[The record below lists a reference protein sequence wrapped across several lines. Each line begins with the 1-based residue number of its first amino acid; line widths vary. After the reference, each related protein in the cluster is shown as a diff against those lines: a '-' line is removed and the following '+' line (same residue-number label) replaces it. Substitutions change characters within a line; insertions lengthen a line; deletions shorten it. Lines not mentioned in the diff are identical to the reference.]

1 MVLNLLFWKRRSKRR
16 NMWNKL
22 ILVLAVVVFVLG
34 CKSKKEIAKAVKPE
48 KTESSKN
55 EVLMAVRENQL
66 DFTTLSMKAKADLSI
81 DNRKHDVSMNI
92 RMKKDEVIWVS
103 VTVIAGI
110 EVARAMITPD
120 SIKILNRM
128 ESTYV
133 KKPFSYLYQY
143 ANEQLSFRTLQT
155 LLVGNSDPAF
165 ISDNTD
171 VSIQKDNQVLSGMI
185 DGLAYSLA
193 LNENNKIVQTSLK
206 DHDARQQLTAEYG
219 SFYTVGGQTVPYT
232 ITIKSAAGDNR
243 VNISLNYSQVT
254 VDEQLDF
261 PFSIPK
267 RFTIQD

>member
-1 MVLNLLFWKRRSKRR
+1 MALNQLFWKRRSKKR
-16 NMWNKL
+16 NMLNKPV
-22 ILVLAVVVFVLG
+22 LVLVAMIFVLG
-34 CKSKKEIAKAVKPE
+34 CKSKKEFAEAVKPE
-48 KTESSKN
+48 KTESSKR
-55 EVLMAVRENQL
+55 EVLKAVRENQL

-133 KKPFSYLYQY
+133 KKPFSYLYQFT
-143 ANEQLSFRTLQT
+143 NKQLSFRTLQA
-155 LLVGNSDPAF
+155 LLIGNSDPAF
-165 ISDNTD
+165 ISDEIY
-171 VSIQKDNQVLSGMI
+171 VSFQNGSPVLTGLI
-185 DGLAYSLA
+185 NGLACSLV
-193 LNENNKIVQTSLK
+193 LNGDNKIVKTSLK
-206 DHDARQQLTAEYG
+206 DEETGRQLTAVYG
-219 SFYTVGGQTVPYT
+219 GFYAVGGQAVPYT
-232 ITIKSAAGDNR
+232 INIKSAAEGNR
-243 VNISLNYSQVT
+243 VNINLNYSQVT
-254 VDEQLDF
+254 VNEQLDF